1 MDTPET
7 APNRVVSESLNF
19 ELKNPE
25 KDQGKKVWMR
35 KSKSLKLDDEDS
47 FSSENN
53 KIFEEESSLE

>member
-25 KDQGKKVWMR
+25 KDHAKKVWMR

-53 KIFEEESSLE
+53 KIFEEESASE